1 MNAPAAH
8 TIDRSEYDA
17 FANRHEE
24 LKQNRLPHEP
34 SWGEIGDF
42 VATPL
47 NTHPISRGDFQTPRA
62 RIDGTARIGAQRLQ
76 AMLNGYLFN
85 PFTPYF
91 KARVVDHRLRH
102 EDRVYLGEVDRRM
115 HHMMSGARSP
125 FRVAMGR
132 ALYNTVAWGN
142 SSLWLGAIKNGQ
154 INTSTISVM
163 DAWVDHDPQTQRSD
177 TMFRQ
182 FRLSA
187 WRAAKNY
194 PASTTLQ
201 EVAAKNPQTQ
211 LTFVQ
216 AIEPNMGGKVG
227 GGKARKPF
235 IEKTWYLEGRER
247 VDVQGYDEYPATH
260 LRFYRFDND
269 AYGYGPGLEVLP
281 WSKLIHAI
289 ENNNLTAE
297 EQAVNPTLLD
307 FSNGVIDH
315 KDRRPGVTIGV
326 DQNALF
332 GIQKPLTRLYDPV
345 DLRPSYQRVENLRT
359 QIQQAFFTDWLTP
372 RESGTQT
379 ATEVN
384 DRRDVR
390 LKAMAGIVSG
400 MEHDFNMIGER
411 VFLQMDRA
419 GMFPEA
425 PEGLHGQ
432 DIVFDF
438 ISPLA
443 MAQQQ
448 GEVEKLMSFLQV
460 VATAVPV
467 DAMAG
472 KVPDVIELVR
482 EAGRALGIKEE
493 LIHSQEFLDQAVKA
507 AQDDEAAARE
517 AEYAQ
522 SAAGVLRDGG
532 QGAASLLNSNALQ
545 ALQ

>member
-1 MNAPAAH
+1 MNAPALRL
-8 TIDRSEYDA
+8 TDRSEYDD
-17 FANRHEE
+17 FSNRFEE
-24 LKQNRLPHEP
+24 LKQNRLPHEA
-34 SWGEIGDF
+34 SWREIGDF

-47 NTHPISRGDFQTPRA
+47 SVDPISRGAFNTPRA
-62 RIDGTARIGAQRLQ
+62 RIDGTARIGAQRLS
-76 AMLNGYLFN
+76 ALLNGYLFN

-91 KARVVDHRLRH
+91 KARVVNHKLRH

-115 HHMMSGARSP
+115 HHMMSGARSS

-132 ALYNTVAWGN
+132 ALYNTVSWGN
-142 SSLWLGAIKNGQ
+142 SSLWLGGIKGGQ

-163 DAWVDHDPQTQRSD
+163 DSWVDHNPETQRSD

-182 FRLSA
+182 FRLKA

-194 PASTTLQ
+194 PHSVALQ
-201 EVAAKNPQTQ
+201 ELAVKNPLQS

-216 AIEPNMGGKVG
+216 AIEPNYGGKVG

-235 IEKTWYLEGRER
+235 IEKTWWEEGRER
-247 VDVQGYDEYPATH
+247 VDVQGYEEFPATH

-307 FSNGVIDH
+307 FSNGAINAH
-315 KDRRPGVTIGV
+315 DRRPGATVKV
-326 DQNALF
+326 DRNALF
-332 GIQKPLTRLYDPV
+332 GLDKPLQRLYDHV
-345 DLRPSYQRVENLRT
+345 DLRPSYQRVENLRM
-359 QIQQAFFTDWLTP
+359 QIKEAFYVDWLTP
-372 RESGTQT
+372 RENGTQT

-390 LKAMAGIVSG
+390 MRGMAAVVAGQ
-400 MEHDFNMIGER
+400 EHDFNMIGER
-411 VFLQMDRA
+411 VYLQMDRA
-419 GMFPEA
+419 GLLPPA
-425 PEGLHGQ
+425 PDGLHGA
-432 DIVFDF
+432 DIIFDF

-443 MAQQQ
+443 MAMQQ
-448 GEVEKLMSFLQV
+448 GEVEKLMSFLQI

-467 DAMAG
+467 DPLAG
-472 KVPDVIELVR
+472 KVPDVIEVVR
-482 EAGRALGIKEE
+482 EAARALGIKEE

-507 AQDDEAAARE
+507 AQDDEAASRE